1 MGTLQ
6 WALELKEGS
15 HQRPVVQARG
25 LVASC
30 WRPAGMTSSLLCSPC
45 PSLLIQFNLLSSKFH
60 LCSVPTCALIL
71 FIYNKIMNLFPEV
84 KPTMQ
89 DVLHSHSQLQNA
101 DVELQ
106 EHAMEYLRLSTMAST
121 DILGGVP
128 TLCSRDQ
135 GSGAT
140 VLKEMPPFSEWE
152 SSILAKPKKKLP
164 NIVTDLESTKRERNV
179 DVNGGPESAPASTSA
194 VVGPSSAMHPDLSGP
209 LSQDLERAG
218 HLPVRE
224 QYELRTQALTVAL
237 DTHDGLSQK
246 PLSLLGEASP
256 PDQCLESS
264 SAPIFSVVTCF
275 IGLATPLLQD

>member
-1 MGTLQ
+1 
-6 WALELKEGS
+6 
-15 HQRPVVQARG
+15 
-25 LVASC
+25 
-30 WRPAGMTSSLLCSPC
+30 MTSSLLCSPC

-121 DILGGVP
+121 DILGG
-128 TLCSRDQ
+128 
-135 GSGAT
+135 
-140 VLKEMPPFSEWE
+140 EMPPFSEWE